1 MSNSSNTQTL
11 TFTITI
17 DFDKASTVW
26 KADTLAD
33 NPAALKKKQKA
44 FWKAV
49 RGKETTGVTR
59 RSGRKRKAPVR
70 LITEGLRKSTRL
82 RKSPDRLINSH

>member
-17 DFDKASTVW
+17 DFDKASTAW

-33 NPAALKKKQKA
+33 NPAALKKKQKE
-44 FWKAV
+44 FWKTA
-49 RGKETTGVTR
+49 RSKEQGIIR
-59 RSGRKRKAPVR
+59 RSGRKRKVTER
-70 LITEGLRKSTRL
+70 LITEGTRKSTRL

>member
-17 DFDKASTVW
+17 DFDKASTAW

-44 FWKAV
+44 FWKAA
-49 RGKETTGVTR
+49 RSKEPGIIR
-59 RSGRKRKAPVR
+59 RSGRKRKAPER
-70 LITEGLRKSTRL
+70 LITKGTRKSTRL
-82 RKSPDRLINSH
+82 RKSPDRLISSH